1 MSNLLFFLDS
11 ESPLVEDVLTD
22 LAAVAELAVAV
33 PLVVMPPRHN

>member
-1 MSNLLFFLDS
+1 MPPS
-11 ESPLVEDVLTD
+11 EDVLTD